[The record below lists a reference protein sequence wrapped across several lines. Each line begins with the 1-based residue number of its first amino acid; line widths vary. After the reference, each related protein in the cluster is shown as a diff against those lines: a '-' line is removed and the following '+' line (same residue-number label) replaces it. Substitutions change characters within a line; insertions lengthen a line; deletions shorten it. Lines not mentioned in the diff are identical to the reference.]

1 MAIQTLTLNVLG
13 MTCGGCATSVQNA
26 LNDITGVNA
35 VNVDFAAKQAVIEYD
50 DEQVQKP
57 QLIEAVEDAGFSTT

>member
-1 MAIQTLTLNVLG
+1 MAIQTLILNVLG